1 MFGCKGSVALEF
13 AAVAPLFLVF
23 TTGVVDIGLVTTRRA
38 ALAGALR
45 IGAEYA
51 RFHPADREGI
61 QNAVAAAMSF
71 GPPLTFP
78 IEFPQT
84 CECADGSAI
93 ACSTSCTAAGRP
105 GPNRVFLRISASQA
119 FNPALNLPGLPETL
133 TSAMEIRLR

>member
-1 MFGCKGSVALEF
+1 MGCKGSVALEF

-23 TTGVVDIGLVTTRRA
+23 TTGVVDVGLFTTRTA
-38 ALAGALR
+38 ALAGAMR

-51 RFHPADREGI
+51 RFHPADKAGI
-61 QNAVAAAMSF
+61 QSTIATAMSF

-93 ACSTSCTAAGRP
+93 ACS
-105 GPNRVFLRISASQA
+105 AS
-119 FNPALNLPGLPETL
+119 
-133 TSAMEIRLR
+133 